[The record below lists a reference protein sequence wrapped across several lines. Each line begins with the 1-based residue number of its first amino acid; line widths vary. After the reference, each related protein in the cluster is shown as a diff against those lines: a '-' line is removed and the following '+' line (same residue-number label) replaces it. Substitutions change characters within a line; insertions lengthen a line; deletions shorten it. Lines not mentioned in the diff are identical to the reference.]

1 MKEVQFIMNFER
13 INGYPI
19 VKMVMSGKEVLFLLD
34 TGCADCVLD
43 YSFYNECGGSSEM
56 ILPAESICGSL
67 GIIDSIG
74 KTLCELTRGERK
86 IKIPFVLADINGFL
100 SSVSDDSDV
109 QLVGILGSK
118 FFRRHKIIIDYAV
131 EMIYSYSAI

>member
-1 MKEVQFIMNFER
+1 MNFER

-43 YSFYNECGGSSEM
+43 YSFYNECGGSPEM

-67 GIIDSIG
+67 GNIDSIG
-74 KTLCELTRGERK
+74 KTLCVLTRGERK
-86 IKIPFVLADINGFL
+86 I
-100 SSVSDDSDV
+100 
-109 QLVGILGSK
+109 VGI
-118 FFRRHKIIIDYAV
+118 
-131 EMIYSYSAI
+131 